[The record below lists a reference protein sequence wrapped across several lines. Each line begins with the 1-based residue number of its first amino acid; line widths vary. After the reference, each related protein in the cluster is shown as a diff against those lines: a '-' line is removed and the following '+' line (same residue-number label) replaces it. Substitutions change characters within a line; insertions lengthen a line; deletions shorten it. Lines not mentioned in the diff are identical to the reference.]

1 MKRSLLLYFILLSCS
16 CFCQGEANIWYFGN
30 NAGLDFSSGSP
41 VALTN
46 GQLVTEEG
54 CATLS
59 NSAGQLLF
67 YTDGTTVYNKNHVM
81 MVNGNGLM
89 GHSSSTQ
96 SATIVPLPGST
107 TLYYVFTTDRES
119 NVNGFRYSIVDMSLD
134 SGNGAVTSSKNVL
147 IYTPSTESIGIIKH
161 SNNIDYWIVTHGVD
175 SNNFYSHLLTSTGLS
190 STPIINSI
198 GEVITI
204 VGYSEAGTIKFSPS
218 GSKMAIASSSN
229 FVQLYDLNTTTGILS
244 NERTLLVETGI
255 LYGAAF
261 SSDESLLYITNA
273 FGKIYQFNLNASDIP
288 SSIFTILNSSDICGA
303 LQIGPDNKI
312 YVAIGN
318 QNKLSVINN
327 PNVLGAGC
335 NFQYNAID
343 LAGRLCQGGLPSFN
357 QSFFFTPSIQFTNTC
372 VNQTT
377 SFEFVTNQPVLSVSW
392 DFGDGSSSN
401 NLNPTHIY
409 NLPGNY
415 MVSVTVTTSLGT
427 GSNTRMVTIYPLPTL
442 LTSTATLKQC
452 DDDSDGFSVFN
463 LQESTSS
470 IVSNATGLTFAFFE
484 TDADAQSNTNPITN
498 QTNYTNQVVTNDVVF
513 VRVQNS
519 TGCFQV
525 AQLNLIVSTTLI
537 PASFQYVI
545 TSCDDVASGSITDG
559 ISNNFDFTDATA
571 AITALYPAGQLLTIK
586 YYTSL
591 NNALAEVNAIT
602 NTTNYSNVGSPDT
615 QNIFV
620 RVDNQLNNDCLGLGQ
635 HITLNVERIPVV
647 QPLVIRH
654 CDDDQDGV
662 NQFDTTNLQATLLNG
677 LTNVSV
683 NYTDSSGI
691 PIVMTNPY
699 LTTSQTINAIV
710 SNAFGEQCDFTTTIQ
725 FVVDN
730 LPEAFPIDAA
740 LTTACDDEADPMIQN
755 GIYPFDTSTFQS
767 TILGSQ
773 TGMIVKYYDAVGNL
787 LSTPLPN
794 PFLSASQTLLVEVSN
809 SLNSNCIATNTI
821 PLVVNERPKINFSG
835 SELVCSNNPS
845 FTKIINAGL
854 SNASEIGNYS
864 YTWYLNGTVL
874 SGENNYTFTV
884 NTEGSYSVDVE
895 NANGCV
901 TTRTIIVTSSNTAT
915 IDAVE
920 INDLVNNNSIL
931 ILVSGDGNYT
941 YSIDGQNY
949 QNNNF
954 FDNLLPGIYTVY
966 VNDELGCG
974 ITTQEISVLGIPK
987 FFTPNNDGTNDYWN
1001 INGVSQQF
1009 NANASI
1015 KIYDRFGKLLKQIKP
1030 LSVGWDG
1037 TYNGFTVLS
1046 DDYWY
1051 VIELENGR
1059 TVKGHFTLKR

>member
-1 MKRSLLLYFILLSCS
+1 MKVKLYLILSFLSMLVS
-16 CFCQGEANIWYFGN
+16 HAQGEANIWYFGK

-59 NSAGQLLF
+59 TSTGQLLF
-67 YTDGTTVYNKNHVM
+67 YTDGSTIYNKNHVI

-96 SATIVPLPGST
+96 SATIVPMPGST
-107 TLYYVFTTDRES
+107 TLYYVFTIDRES
-119 NVNGFRYSIVDMSLD
+119 QPNGFRYSVVDMTLD
-134 SGNGAVTSSKNVL
+134 SGNGAVTTQKNILV
-147 IYTPSTESIGIIKH
+147 YTPTIESIGITKH
-161 SNNIDYWIVTHGVD
+161 ANNIDYWIVTHGINN
-175 SNNFYSHLLTSTGLS
+175 NNFNVHLLTSSGLNT
-190 STPIINSI
+190 TPIVTAL
-198 GEVITI
+198 GPVISSA
-204 VGYSEAGTIKFSPS
+204 GFSEAGTIKIAPS
-218 GSKMAIASSSN
+218 GTKLAIANVSD
-229 FVQLYDLNTTTGILS
+229 FVQLYDFNNSTGVLS
-244 NERTLLVETGI
+244 NERTLLIEDWF
-255 LYGAAF
+255 LYGVEF
-261 SSDESLLYITNA
+261 SPDESLLYVTNN
-273 FGKIYQFNLNASDIP
+273 FGKLYQFNLNATDIP

-303 LQIGPDNKI
+303 LQLGPDNKI

-357 QSFFFTPSIQFTNTC
+357 QSFFFAPSIQFENAC
-372 VNQTT
+372 VNQNT
-377 SFEFVTNQPVLSVSW
+377 SFEFVTNQTVLGVNW
-392 DFGDGSSSN
+392 NFGDGSSSSN
-401 NLNPTHIY
+401 MNPTHNY
-409 NLPGNY
+409 SLSGTY
-415 MVSVTVTTSLGT
+415 MVSVTVTTPFGT
-427 GSNTRMVTIYPLPTL
+427 GTNTREITIYPLPTL
-442 LTSTATLKQC
+442 LSTSVSLKQC
-452 DDDSDGFSVFN
+452 DDNNDGFSSFN
-463 LQESTSS
+463 LQESTSLLVS
-470 IVSNATGLTFAFFE
+470 SSTGLDFSYFETALDAQNNSNSITNFTTYTNQIVSN
-484 TDADAQSNTNPITN
+484 DSI
-498 QTNYTNQVVTNDVVF
+498 F
-513 VRVQNS
+513 VRVQNAN
-519 TGCFQV
+519 GCFRV
-525 AQLNLIVSTTLI
+525 AQLDLVVSTTLI
-537 PASFQYVI
+537 PASFQRVF
-545 TSCDDVASGSITDG
+545 TVCDDVASGSITDG
-559 ISNNFDFTDATA
+559 ISTFDFSNVTA
-571 AITALYPAGQLLTIK
+571 EIEALYPVGQLLDIT
-586 YYTSL
+586 YYKNLSD
-591 NNALAEVNAIT
+591 ALAEVNAIS
-602 NTTNYSNVGSPDT
+602 NCSNYSNTGYPNT
-615 QNIFV
+615 QNIYI
-620 RVDNQLNNDCLGLGQ
+620 RVDSQLNNQCLGLGH
-635 HITLNVERIPVV
+635 HITLNVDSIPVV
-647 QPLVIRH
+647 QPLVVRH
-654 CDDDQDGV
+654 CDDDQDGAY
-662 NQFDTTNLQATLLNG
+662 QFDTTNLEANLLNG

-683 NYTDSSGI
+683 SYADSSGV

-699 LTTSQTINAIV
+699 LTTSQTINATV
-710 SNAFGEQCDFTTTIQ
+710 SNTFGEQCDFTTTIQ
-725 FVVDN
+725 FIVDD
-730 LPEAFPIDAA
+730 LPEAFPINAA
-740 LTTACDDEADPMIQN
+740 LTTACDDEADPMLQN
-755 GIYPFDTSTFQS
+755 GIYPFETSTFQS

-809 SLNSNCIATNTI
+809 SINSNCIATNTI
-821 PLVVNERPKINFSG
+821 PLVVNERPKINLSG

-854 SNASEIGNYS
+854 SNPSEIGNYS

-874 SGENNYTFTV
+874 SGENNYTLTV
-884 NTEGSYSVDVE
+884 NTEGSYSVEVE

-941 YSIDGQNY
+941 YSIDGENY

-1001 INGVSQQF
+1001 INGVNQQF

-1037 TYNGFTVLS
+1037 TYNGYTVLS

>member
-1 MKRSLLLYFILLSCS
+1 MLVSHA
-16 CFCQGEANIWYFGN
+16 QGEANIWYFGK

-59 NSAGQLLF
+59 TSTGQLLF
-67 YTDGTTVYNKNHVM
+67 YTDGSTIYNKNHVI

-96 SATIVPLPGST
+96 SATIVPMPGST
-107 TLYYVFTTDRES
+107 TLYYVFTIDRES
-119 NVNGFRYSIVDMSLD
+119 QPNGFRYSVVDMTLD
-134 SGNGAVTSSKNVL
+134 SGNGAVTTQKNILV
-147 IYTPSTESIGIIKH
+147 YTPTIESIGITKH
-161 SNNIDYWIVTHGVD
+161 ANNIDYWIVTHGINN
-175 SNNFYSHLLTSTGLS
+175 NNFNVHLLTSSGLNT
-190 STPIINSI
+190 TPIVTAL
-198 GEVITI
+198 GPVISSA
-204 VGYSEAGTIKFSPS
+204 GFSEAGTIKIAPS
-218 GSKMAIASSSN
+218 GTKLAIANVSD
-229 FVQLYDLNTTTGILS
+229 FVQLYDFNNSTGVLS
-244 NERTLLVETGI
+244 NERTLLIEDWF
-255 LYGAAF
+255 LYGVEF
-261 SSDESLLYITNA
+261 SPDESLLYVTNN
-273 FGKIYQFNLNASDIP
+273 FGKLYQFNLNATDIP

-303 LQIGPDNKI
+303 LQLGPDNKI

-357 QSFFFTPSIQFTNTC
+357 QSFFFAPSIQFENAC
-372 VNQTT
+372 VNQNT
-377 SFEFVTNQPVLSVSW
+377 SFEFVTNQTVLGVNW
-392 DFGDGSSSN
+392 NFGDGSSSSN
-401 NLNPTHIY
+401 MNPTHNY
-409 NLPGNY
+409 SLSGTY
-415 MVSVTVTTSLGT
+415 MVSVTVTTPFGT
-427 GSNTRMVTIYPLPTL
+427 GTNTREITIYPLPTL
-442 LTSTATLKQC
+442 LSTSVSLKQC
-452 DDDSDGFSVFN
+452 DDNNDGFSSFN
-463 LQESTSS
+463 LQESTSLLVS
-470 IVSNATGLTFAFFE
+470 SSTGLDFSYFETALDAQNNSNSITNFTTYTNQIVSN
-484 TDADAQSNTNPITN
+484 DSI
-498 QTNYTNQVVTNDVVF
+498 F
-513 VRVQNS
+513 VRVQNAN
-519 TGCFQV
+519 GCFRV
-525 AQLNLIVSTTLI
+525 AQLDLVVSTTLI
-537 PASFQYVI
+537 PASFQRVF
-545 TSCDDVASGSITDG
+545 TVCDDVASGSITDG
-559 ISNNFDFTDATA
+559 ISTFDFSNVTA
-571 AITALYPAGQLLTIK
+571 EIEALYPVGQLLDIT
-586 YYTSL
+586 YYKNLSD
-591 NNALAEVNAIT
+591 ALAEVNAIS
-602 NTTNYSNVGSPDT
+602 NCSNYSNTGYPNT
-615 QNIFV
+615 QNIYI
-620 RVDNQLNNDCLGLGQ
+620 RVDSQLNNQCLGLGH
-635 HITLNVERIPVV
+635 HITLNVDSIPVV
-647 QPLVIRH
+647 QPLVVRH
-654 CDDDQDGV
+654 CDDDQDGAY
-662 NQFDTTNLQATLLNG
+662 QFDTTNLEANLLNG

-683 NYTDSSGI
+683 SYADSSGV

-699 LTTSQTINAIV
+699 LTTSQTINATV
-710 SNAFGEQCDFTTTIQ
+710 SNTFGEQCDFTTTIQ
-725 FVVDN
+725 FIVDD
-730 LPEAFPIDAA
+730 LPEAFPINAA
-740 LTTACDDEADPMIQN
+740 LTTACDDEADPMLQN
-755 GIYPFDTSTFQS
+755 GIYPFETSTFQS

-809 SLNSNCIATNTI
+809 SINSNCIATNTI
-821 PLVVNERPKINFSG
+821 PLVVNERPKINLSG

-854 SNASEIGNYS
+854 SNPSEIGNYS

-874 SGENNYTFTV
+874 SGENNYTLTV
-884 NTEGSYSVDVE
+884 NTEGSYSVEVE

-941 YSIDGQNY
+941 YSIDGENY

-1001 INGVSQQF
+1001 INGVNQQF

-1037 TYNGFTVLS
+1037 TYNGYTVLS